1 MTEALLDRKIKYLI
15 LLLRLE
21 SCHYK
26 QQRIRKIGAALH
38 AAQGV
43 HFLN

>member
-15 LLLRLE
+15 LLLRVE

-26 QQRIRKIGAALH
+26 QRIRKIGAALH
-38 AAQGV
+38 AVQGV